1 MERITYKKMKEL
13 IKKFINKNVTV
24 QVTGI
29 ITQTLN
35 IKNLKIYFKK
45 DIIIIKDGRLEKLKV
60 NFYWIANFYT
70 NKDNTI
76 IRYEFDQ
83 TGAVELHII

>member
-1 MERITYKKMKEL
+1 MDRITYKEMKEL
-13 IKKFINKNVTV
+13 IKIFNNKNVSV
-24 QVTGI
+24 EVTGI

-35 IKNLKIYFKK
+35 IQKLKIYFKK
-45 DIIIIKDGRLEKLKV
+45 NIIVIKDNRLEKLKI
-60 NFYWIANFYT
+60 NLCWIANFYT
-70 NKDNTI
+70 NKENTI